1 MGRVFH
7 SLDDAEFN
15 QLFHSFRYTC
25 YRLEALQ
32 QYGVSYESD
41 EYTRF
46 LAGEARGTFPGIAA
60 WIDGTVSEAVQAGK
74 RLYRVHVVEEP
85 LSDYVRFECA
95 WSYEHT
101 VAAGEE
107 VRILPVARGTWP
119 AGLPH
124 YDYWLF
130 DSSILVAMH
139 YAPDGT
145 FTSAELIDDP
155 AQVVQANYWRDIA
168 VFKAVPYR
176 SFAER
181 YDAQLLRLRDIP
193 AVGRPRASGR
203 RVRGAVRAAVSR
215 SRA

>member
-1 MGRVFH
+1 MGRVFR
-7 SLDDAEFN
+7 SLDDDEFN
-15 QLFHSFRYTC
+15 KLFHSFRYTC
-25 YRLEALQ
+25 YRLETLQ
-32 QYGVSYESD
+32 RYGVSYESD
-41 EYTRF
+41 EFERF

-60 WIDGTVSEAVQAGK
+60 WIDGTVSAAVKAGK

-107 VRILPVARGTWP
+107 VRILPVSGGAWP
-119 AGLPH
+119 DDLPH
-124 YDYWLF
+124 RDYWLF
-130 DSSILVAMH
+130 DSATLVVMH

-145 FTSAELIDDP
+145 FTFAELIDDP
-155 AQVVQANYWRDIA
+155 AEVVEANYWRDIA
-168 VFKAVPYR
+168 VSKAMPYR

-181 YDAQLLRLRDIP
+181 YDAQFRRLRDVP
-193 AVGRPRASGR
+193 APVRPRMSRR
-203 RVRGAVRAAVSR
+203 RVQGAVRAAVSR